1 MFMNSRSFKAIKR
14 PWTKEAS
21 KHLKEGRVK
30 GNKGIYEGGRWRCA
44 M

>member
-1 MFMNSRSFKAIKR
+1 MNYKSFRAIKR
-14 PWTKEAS
+14 PWTQEVS

-30 GNKGIYEGGRWRCA
+30 GNKGIYEGGKRRCA